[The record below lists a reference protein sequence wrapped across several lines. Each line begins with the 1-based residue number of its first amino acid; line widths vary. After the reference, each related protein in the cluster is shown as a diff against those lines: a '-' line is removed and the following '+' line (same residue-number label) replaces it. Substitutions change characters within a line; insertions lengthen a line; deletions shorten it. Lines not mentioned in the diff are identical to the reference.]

1 VSTAKMI
8 DSVGLNFVVTIL
20 KAVQANKGKLEV
32 VYANPNVHR
41 TLLFTRLDKHATLV
55 DGGTKA

>member
-1 VSTAKMI
+1 MI